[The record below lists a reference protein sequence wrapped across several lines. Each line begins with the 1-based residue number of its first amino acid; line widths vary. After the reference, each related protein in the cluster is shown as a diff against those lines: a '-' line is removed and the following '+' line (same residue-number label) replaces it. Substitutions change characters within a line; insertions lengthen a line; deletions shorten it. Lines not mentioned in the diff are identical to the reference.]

1 MGYKQQGVVIMKKEK
16 LKKQIDDLISYEF
29 QHSEEGILEDM
40 TPTMSDIYY
49 WGLRNLTIKKMKE
62 IIKRNK

>member
-1 MGYKQQGVVIMKKEK
+1 MKKEK